1 MSSYTSL
8 INKSNELLE
17 KKKYHTEAIDYLLV
31 SPADQKLFH
40 ISNQRILENYSVST
54 SRFGLGNLM
63 DSFKTPVGLHCIEEK
78 IGSGMPINTVFK
90 GRKPIKNNM
99 TLQDLYNDKKLSR
112 NHFENHEDVITSRI
126 MRLKGLEHN
135 INLGGKVD
143 SYNRYIYIHGTAHEN
158 MIGQKASH
166 GCVRMNNQDILELF
180 DKCHEKM
187 VVLILDN

>member
-1 MSSYTSL
+1 MSSFTPL
-8 INKSNELLE
+8 INQSNELLE
-17 KKKYHTEAIDYLLV
+17 RKHYHIETIDYLLV

-40 ISNQRILENYSVST
+40 ISNKQILKNYSVST

-63 DSFKTPVGLHCIEEK
+63 DSLKTPVGLHCIEEK
-78 IGSGMPINTVFK
+78 IGSGMPMNTIFK
-90 GRKPIKNNM
+90 GRKPIRNNM
-99 TLQDLYNDKKLSR
+99 TLEDLYNDKKLSR

-126 MRLKGLEHN
+126 LRLKGLEPN

-158 MIGQKASH
+158 RIGQKASH
-166 GCVRMNNQDILELF
+166 GCVRMNNHDILELF

>member
-17 KKKYHTEAIDYLLV
+17 KKNYHIDAIDYLLV

-158 MIGQKASH
+158 KIGQKASH

>member
-8 INKSNELLE
+8 INKSSELLE
-17 KKKYHTEAIDYLLV
+17 KKHYNRETIYYLLV

-40 ISNQRILENYSVST
+40 ISNQQILKNYPVST
-54 SRFGLGNLM
+54 SRFGLGNLI
-63 DSFKTPVGLHCIEEK
+63 DSFKTPIGLHCIEEK

-99 TLQDLYNDKKLSR
+99 TLQDLYNDKKLSS

-126 MRLKGLEHN
+126 LRLKGLEHN
-135 INLGGKVD
+135 INLDGKVD

-158 MIGQKASH
+158 MIGQKSSH

-180 DKCHEKM
+180 EKCYEKM

>member
-8 INKSNELLE
+8 INKSNKLLE
-17 KKKYHTEAIDYLLV
+17 KKNYHIETIDYLLV

-40 ISNQRILENYSVST
+40 ISNQQILKNYPVST

-63 DSFKTPVGLHCIEEK
+63 DSFKTPIGLHCIEEK

-143 SYNRYIYIHGTAHEN
+143 SYNRYIYIHGTHEEGL
-158 MIGQKASH
+158 IGTKASH
-166 GCVRMNNQDILELF
+166 GCIRMFNDDVINLF
-180 DKCHEKM
+180 NE
-187 VVLILDN
+187 VEEGTYVLIKA